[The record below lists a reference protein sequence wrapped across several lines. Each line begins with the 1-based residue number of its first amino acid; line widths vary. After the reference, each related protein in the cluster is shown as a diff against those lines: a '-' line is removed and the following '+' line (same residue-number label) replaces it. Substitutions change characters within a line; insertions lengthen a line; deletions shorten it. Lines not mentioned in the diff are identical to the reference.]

1 MVKKTSMGAYN
12 RSRREGIIA
21 IRLKDDDELIS
32 VHRVKTGQKVI
43 LVSSAGKAI
52 KWDESEARAMGR
64 DTAGVRGMTIKE
76 DEKVLGMEIAIENT
90 DLFVITDNGYGKRTS
105 VDEYPEHHRGG
116 QGVSTIKMT
125 EKKGKLA
132 GMKVIKPQHELM
144 IISEEGVVIRV
155 KGDDINELKRATQG
169 VRVMNLK
176 PGDKVSAI
184 ARVTQ
189 ETKQRSKKNTL
200 EGQEQLPLEEDD
212 DSVDV
217 LLAEL
222 DGDDQD
228 E

>member
-1 MVKKTSMGAYN
+1 
-12 RSRREGIIA
+12 
-21 IRLKDDDELIS
+21 
-32 VHRVKTGQKVI
+32 
-43 LVSSAGKAI
+43 
-52 KWDESEARAMGR
+52 
-64 DTAGVRGMTIKE
+64 
-76 DEKVLGMEIAIENT
+76 
-90 DLFVITDNGYGKRTS
+90 
-105 VDEYPEHHRGG
+105 
-116 QGVSTIKMT
+116 
-125 EKKGKLA
+125 
-132 GMKVIKPQHELM
+132 MKVIKPQHELM